1 MLKNVSLLQMSLQTH
16 LIFKYYKDVMDVM
29 EYLVLLDQLVEKK
42 EPKVN
47 KD

>member
-1 MLKNVSLLQMSLQTH
+1 MLKNVSLLQIPLQTH
-16 LIFKYYKDVMDVM
+16 LIFKYYKDVTDVT
-29 EYLVLLDQLVEKK
+29 EYLVLLDQLVGKK